1 MPEMIEKNKVKFV
14 NPFTST
20 IQDKILMDTTKHI
33 PPNAFNLFHI
43 KEITILFQFLLL
55 CIYLQKKFVGHIGD
69 TGLFGE
75 LNATRRELDDF
86 PNEILH

>member
-1 MPEMIEKNKVKFV
+1 MIEKNKVKFV

-20 IQDKILMDTTKHI
+20 IQDKILTDSTKHI

-55 CIYLQKKFVGHIGD
+55 CIRLQKNFVGRIGD
-69 TGLFGE
+69 IGLFGE
-75 LNATRRELDDF
+75 LNATCREPRDF
-86 PNEILH
+86 PNEVLH